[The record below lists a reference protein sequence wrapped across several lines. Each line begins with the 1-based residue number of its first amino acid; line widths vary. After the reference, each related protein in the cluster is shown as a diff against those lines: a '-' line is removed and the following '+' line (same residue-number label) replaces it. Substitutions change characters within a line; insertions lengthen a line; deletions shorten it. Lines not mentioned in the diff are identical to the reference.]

1 MYVSATPPRTT
12 QSGALCISDIIYLA
26 NEKSNEA
33 EDRRLRRGIL
43 FASRGCSS
51 IGEWPRRR
59 SGSWD
64 AGCTCS
70 LASSSCRCR
79 GCCDV
84 AAVVLLLLLLQLSS
98 SSSPWTSKSRLHFPS
113 HSAFVRSLLLA
124 REASG
129 SISFCLFFGA
139 QQVQLLKIPE
149 FAVGG
154 KMSTKKNL
162 LPMVRHDKQVVFKQN
177 SALRILWY

>member
-1 MYVSATPPRTT
+1 M
-12 QSGALCISDIIYLA
+12 
-26 NEKSNEA
+26 
-33 EDRRLRRGIL
+33 
-43 FASRGCSS
+43 
-51 IGEWPRRR
+51 RRR
-59 SGSWD
+59 IADCGGAFFSRAGGVLPLENDHADAAVPGTSN

-84 AAVVLLLLLLQLSS
+84 AVVVVLLLLLQLSS